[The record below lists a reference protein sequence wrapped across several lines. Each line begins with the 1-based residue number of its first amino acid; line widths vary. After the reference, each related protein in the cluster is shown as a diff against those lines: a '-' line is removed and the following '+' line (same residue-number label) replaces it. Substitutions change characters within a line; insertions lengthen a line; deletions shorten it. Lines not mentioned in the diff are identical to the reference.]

1 MARRGFSLVEMLV
14 VLAITALVLSLLAS
28 AYVMELRAIR
38 SAKGLIEMDEQ
49 LTAAER
55 QIRYYLRL
63 PHFEGN
69 RRVSEIGSSWTPS
82 EGYFEVSGGSS
93 DPATSDW
100 MRFTVRLPAN
110 RPNEWFATGV
120 PVTNTAGEAYH
131 PLTGV
136 PLYKYPTSP
145 VPPPATP
152 PSPPLYLAQWL
163 EVAFFLSQQMD
174 PDDPTN
180 KVQMATVP
188 LDHPG
193 YGNAAKLYRLH
204 LRKAALVPR
213 RLSYPG
219 KQPIDIETD
228 INNGRLDFSVPVTPS
243 PYELSTFPTPTPPNY
258 RPNTTQSVQSDPSKR
273 LATQPSG
280 DGRDIL
286 VSNVVSFDIRLFFS
300 GSSTAQ
306 DSSWDDSLG
315 GSSPAPSGLEIRIRV
330 FNPKTQQMRD
340 IVIVE
345 SL

>member
-1 MARRGFSLVEMLV
+1 
-14 VLAITALVLSLLAS
+14 
-28 AYVMELRAIR
+28 MELRAIR

-100 MRFTVRLPAN
+100 MRFTVRLPGN
-110 RPNEWFATGV
+110 RPDEWFATGV

-174 PDDPTN
+174 PDDPT
-180 KVQMATVP
+180 KKMATVP

-193 YGNAAKLYRLH
+193 YGNAANLYRLH

-219 KQPIDIETD
+219 EQPIDIDGE
-228 INNGRLDFSVPVTPS
+228 IKSGRLDFSSVPGTAS
-243 PYELSTFPTPTPPNY
+243 PYELSTFPTPPNY

-286 VSNVVSFDIRLFFS
+286 VSNVVSFDIKLFS
-300 GSSTAQ
+300 GSGTAS
-306 DSSWDDSLG
+306 DSSYDS

>member
-1 MARRGFSLVEMLV
+1 
-14 VLAITALVLSLLAS
+14 
-28 AYVMELRAIR
+28 
-38 SAKGLIEMDEQ
+38 
-49 LTAAER
+49 
-55 QIRYYLRL
+55 
-63 PHFEGN
+63 
-69 RRVSEIGSSWTPS
+69 
-82 EGYFEVSGGSS
+82 
-93 DPATSDW
+93 
-100 MRFTVRLPAN
+100 
-110 RPNEWFATGV
+110 
-120 PVTNTAGEAYH
+120 
-131 PLTGV
+131 
-136 PLYKYPTSP
+136 
-145 VPPPATP
+145 
-152 PSPPLYLAQWL
+152 
-163 EVAFFLSQQMD
+163 
-174 PDDPTN
+174 
-180 KVQMATVP
+180 
-188 LDHPG
+188 
-193 YGNAAKLYRLH
+193 
-204 LRKAALVPR
+204 
-213 RLSYPG
+213 LSYPG

>member
-1 MARRGFSLVEMLV
+1 MTRRGFSLVEMLV

-82 EGYFEVSGGSS
+82 EGYFEVFDGGPS

-100 MRFTVRLPAN
+100 MRFTVRLPGN
-110 RPNEWFATGV
+110 RPDEWYATSV
-120 PVTNTAGEAYH
+120 PVTNTNTAGEAY
-131 PLTGV
+131 PLIGV

-152 PSPPLYLAQWL
+152 PSPPPYLAQWL

-174 PDDPTN
+174 PDDPT
-180 KVQMATVP
+180 KQMATVP

-219 KQPIDIETD
+219 EQPIDIETD
-228 INNGRLDFSVPVTPS
+228 INNGRLDFSVSGTAS
-243 PYELSTFPTPTPPNY
+243 RYDLSAFPTRSNY
-258 RPNTTQSVQSDPSKR
+258 RPNTTQSVHSKSNR
-273 LATQPSG
+273 LATQPAG

-286 VSNVVSFDIRLFFS
+286 VSNVVSFDIKLFS
-300 GSSTAQ
+300 GSGTAW
-306 DSSWDDSLG
+306 DSSYDSVS